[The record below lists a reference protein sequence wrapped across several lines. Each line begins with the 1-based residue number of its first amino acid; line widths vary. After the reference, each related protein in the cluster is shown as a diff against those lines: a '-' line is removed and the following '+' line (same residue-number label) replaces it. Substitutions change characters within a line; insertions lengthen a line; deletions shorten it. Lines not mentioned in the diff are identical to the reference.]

1 MQYQRTPEKWGGV
14 DKKVYKSAVQQAR
27 MMNDTDVLLWYEYG
41 KAQSKQGR
49 EVSNFDKARNT
60 IVDGEMKRRG
70 LKEPKNIREAAL
82 IDNILTMR
90 ADPIYAEKYGQD
102 VKKGIKSER
111 GKQAYAAYL
120 KLKKQGK

>member
-1 MQYQRTPEKWGGV
+1 
-14 DKKVYKSAVQQAR
+14 

-41 KAQSKQGR
+41 KAQSIQGR